1 MAHQFLSEQWID
13 EVQRIKT
20 THEGTPIDQYGL
32 VVNATITGVPFGPG
46 TMELHSAHGPV
57 IGWSPGHAPT
67 PDFEITVDYGI
78 ARELILDRTVN
89 VLEQALNADQ
99 ISITG
104 DRAAFRDWWHSRIG
118 NPDAVLLD
126 DEVRDITS

>member
-1 MAHQFLSEQWID
+1 MTHPFLSDPWIE
-13 EVQRIKT
+13 EVHRIKA
-20 THEGTPIDQYGL
+20 THEGTPIDQDGV

-46 TMELHSAHGPV
+46 RMELHSAHGPV
-57 IGWSPGHAPT
+57 IGLVPGHVTDA
-67 PDFEITVDYGI
+67 DFEITLDYAI
-78 ARELILDRTVN
+78 ARELIMDRSLN
-89 VLEQALNADQ
+89 VLEQAITADQ

-126 DEVRDITS
+126 DQIRDITA